1 MPEGTTPEGTTGVVL
16 LAAGL
21 SSRFEGDKLS
31 ADFNGKPLCAWAAQ
45 ACEAAGFAKRVIV
58 VAERTCIQPDRSEW
72 DVVLNPHPEEGLS
85 SSIRA
90 GVAAAAAKCDR
101 VVLALADMP
110 FVTADHLR
118 RLADETGTVF
128 TRQND
133 GRPGVPAGF
142 PSRDF
147 GRLLSLSGDR
157 GAAAVAGNN
166 AKIVEPS
173 TPGMLSDVDTRA
185 DLVRFARDAVPG

>member
-1 MPEGTTPEGTTGVVL
+1 MPESITGVVL

-21 SSRFEGDKLS
+21 SSRFEGDKL
-31 ADFNGKPLCAWAAQ
+31 AACFNGKPLWTWAAQ
-45 ACEAAGFAKRVIV
+45 ACEVAGFAKRIIV
-58 VAERTCIQPDRSEW
+58 VGERTRLQPDRSEW
-72 DVVLNPHPEEGLS
+72 DVVVNPHPEEGLS

-90 GVAAAAAKCDR
+90 GVAAAAECDR

-110 FVTADHLR
+110 FVTPDHLR
-118 RLADETGTVF
+118 RLADEAGTVL

-142 PSRDF
+142 SSRDF
-147 GRLLSLSGDR
+147 GSLLDLSGDR
-157 GAAAVAGNN
+157 GAAAVAGRG
-166 AKIVEPS
+166 ARIVEPA
-173 TPGMLSDVDTRA
+173 TPGMLRDVDTRA